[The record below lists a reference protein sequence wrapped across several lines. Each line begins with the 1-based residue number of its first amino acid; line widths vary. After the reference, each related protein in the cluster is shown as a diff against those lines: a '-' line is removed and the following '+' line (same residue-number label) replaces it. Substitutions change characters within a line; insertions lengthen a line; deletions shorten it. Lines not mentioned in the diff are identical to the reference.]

1 MDKKFWII
9 RKINSTFIAI
19 VLKILNIE
27 RFFDVYSGP
36 IDSAYTQKVF
46 IEIKLQ
52 YTFVARAKQHNKIKV

>member
-1 MDKKFWII
+1 
-9 RKINSTFIAI
+9 

-52 YTFVARAKQHNKIKV
+52 YTFVARAKQHNKTKV